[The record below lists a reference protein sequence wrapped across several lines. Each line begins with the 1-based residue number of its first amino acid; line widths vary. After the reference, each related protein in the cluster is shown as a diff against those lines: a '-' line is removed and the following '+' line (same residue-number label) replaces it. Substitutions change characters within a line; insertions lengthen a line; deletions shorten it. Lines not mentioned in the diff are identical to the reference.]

1 MAKARAKIKIR
12 YNDNIPPVTVDT
24 KADGTVYMRNSSS
37 ETCAIKKI
45 VTEGTE
51 TKIFHGYGKWS
62 ERTTLANYVSI
73 DKDIF
78 VEVGTGTG
86 E

>member
-62 ERTTLANYVSI
+62 ERTTLANYVPV
-73 DKDIF
+73 DKDIL
-78 VEVGTGTG
+78 VEVGVGT
-86 E
+86 EE